1 MPVATSQL
9 GLGMDPIQYGLFLV
23 VGLLLGLITPPL
35 GLLLFICGPIA
46 RVSLERTAV
55 AVLPFLAAEL
65 IVLLLIT
72 FVKPVTMAI
81 PHALG
86 LG

>member
-1 MPVATSQL
+1 M
-9 GLGMDPIQYGLFLV
+9 GLGKDPIQYGLFMV

-35 GLLLFICGPIA
+35 GLLLFICGPIV

-81 PHALG
+81 PHTLG